1 MFFGYFN
8 NRLNNTDEELISYAE
23 NARNDFPWFRIQ
35 SETSCKVNFIPL
47 DDNEHITLDNVRKS
61 ITENIKVISFAHIN
75 NVIGN
80 IRPIKEILE
89 YDPSKN
95 I

>member
-1 MFFGYFN
+1 M
-8 NRLNNTDEELISYAE
+8 
-23 NARNDFPWFRIQ
+23 
-35 SETSCKVNFIPL
+35 
-47 DDNEHITLDNVRKS
+47 DDNERITLDNVKKS